1 MFLFLALVRYILVY
15 AKHDGAAL
23 RSLFTQ
29 RFAAISTM
37 VSLLVSSQMAVMFSP
52 SEPTQKARDALAN
65 LDWNSYAFWAGFF
78 LAISIIF
85 SISALLATL
94 SAWAI
99 FNAVG
104 DENNHV
110 ILRST
115 MCQNA
120 AALPVRL
127 ALISIYFFFIWVNL
141 FWHVIAN
148 RWLGVFLS
156 LFCLLFVI
164 YVTSLYS
171 AVGRQVMYSGALG
184 EEDIMREND
193 GYRESMSAPQLQSA
207 LAEKVK
213 MARDAKIPVEMQYK
227 IRYQEQLKRLE
238 EGESLC
244 MSDLLLP
251 EFRNDVNVS
260 AISNTTVRPG
270 GSTVNASTNTYHS
283 EDLKGLGM
291 QM

>member
-1 MFLFLALVRYILVY
+1 
-15 AKHDGAAL
+15 
-23 RSLFTQ
+23 
-29 RFAAISTM
+29 M
-37 VSLLVSSQMAVMFSP
+37 VSLLVSSQMSVMFSP
-52 SEPTQKARDALAN
+52 SEPTQKARDALAI
-65 LDWNSYAFWAGFF
+65 LDWESYAFWAGFF

-104 DENNHV
+104 DENSHV

-148 RWLGVFLS
+148 RWLGMFLS

-238 EGESLC
+238 EGKSLC

-270 GSTVNASTNTYHS
+270 GSTVNSRI
-283 EDLKGLGM
+283 LIIVM
-291 QM
+291 I